1 MEVDRFVVTIG
12 KGGEFPREKL
22 EQMKWLWNLKDSCRR
37 ATLCCTWINRNVNA
51 IIKGKVYPAFLY
63 MAERRRN
70 ESVCCL
76 YRGLKEQCNGCDPF
90 TQPGH
95 DTS

>member
-1 MEVDRFVVTIG
+1 MVVES
-12 KGGEFPREKL
+12 KRLLSACYSVLHLDF
-22 EQMKWLWNLKDSCRR
+22 
-37 ATLCCTWINRNVNA
+37 NRNVNA
-51 IIKGKVYPAFLY
+51 IIKGKVSPAFLY